1 MHMVAAVSVP
11 GAVIFDVDGTIA
23 ETERDGH
30 RVAFNRAFERHGLDD
45 RWDVAT
51 YGRLLATP
59 GGKERLRRWLGGR
72 GMGPA
77 ALDDL
82 VPRLHATKNE
92 VFLDLVRAGSIPV
105 RQGVVRLLDDL
116 AGHGVATAV
125 ATTGSRAWVTALL
138 TAVLG
143 ETRVGR
149 FEVVV
154 TGEDCTR
161 MKPDPELYLMALD
174 RLGRAPADVVAV
186 EDSAPGL
193 ASAKAAGLA
202 CVVVRNGYTR
212 SHDFGRADLV
222 VDDLGE
228 PGSPAPVVADPH
240 GAVRGGVVGAETLGL
255 LLSR

>member
-1 MHMVAAVSVP
+1 MVAAVSVP
-11 GAVIFDVDGTIA
+11 GAVVFDVDGTIA

-30 RVAFNRAFERHGLDD
+30 RVAFNRAFELHGLDD
-45 RWDVAT
+45 RWDVET

-72 GMGPA
+72 GMAPA
-77 ALDDL
+77 AIEEL

-92 VFLDLVRAGSIPV
+92 VFLGLVRAGAVPV
-105 RQGVVRLLDDL
+105 RRGIARLLDDL
-116 AGHGVATAV
+116 AAHGVATAV

-138 TAVLG
+138 AAVLG
-143 ETRVGR
+143 EARVAR
-149 FEVVV
+149 FEAVV

-161 MKPDPELYLMALD
+161 MKPDPELYLLALE
-174 RLGRAPADVVAV
+174 RLGRGPAGVVAV

-212 SHDFGRADLV
+212 GHDFAGADLV

-228 PGSPAPVVADPH
+228 PGAPAPVAADPH
-240 GAVRGGVVGAETLGL
+240 GALRGGIVGAEALGRL
-255 LLSR
+255 VSR